1 MNLYFGTFGSYI
13 PFSFFGWRYGRFL
26 LEFIYIYIYIFKFCS
41 INCMP
46 YSIYAHVILPDLVM
60 NKLCMFPWQ
69 RILICVVTTT
79 LFKSSI

>member
-13 PFSFFGWRYGRFL
+13 LFFFFGWRYGSFL
-26 LEFIYIYIYIFKFCS
+26 LEFIYIYIYSSFVR
-41 INCMP
+41 
-46 YSIYAHVILPDLVM
+46 YVHVILPDLVM